1 MARSPKGVKKLVNS
15 GKSKGF
21 LTYGELSDGFPQVFG
36 EQEELDKVLNVLETE
51 GIDLVAEAEGP
62 GFDAADAAEAAEE
75 RPAGPEIEDP
85 IHVYFSQMSDIP
97 LLTKD
102 EEVAHAV
109 EIAELKKELRA
120 LVLTTRFGFREAERL
135 LDKARTSKLAY
146 ERVIKEEN
154 KAKRKETLAA
164 LELHVKELGAIR
176 EANDKESTSLKVAAK
191 RKIAERS
198 QRALEIYSLYEVDVA
213 LLVRWK
219 TRLEEHL
226 RQILRAKINLKMLSR
241 QPASA
246 EWCAAEQEKYEK
258 LLGKSWEA
266 PGDLW
271 KRVKELREAAGRF
284 DRVKGKLSTGNLR
297 LVVSIAKKYRNRG
310 LTFLDLIQE
319 GNTGLMRAVE
329 KFDHTKGFKFS
340 TYATWWI
347 RQSITRA
354 LAEKS
359 HLIRLPVYMTETMS
373 KMRQTSKEIFQATG
387 RKPSMLEVAENLQ
400 LDADETQ
407 KVLKMSKRPI
417 SLNVPLGDGRDG
429 SFSDFLEDKCFDSP
443 TRGVTHDL
451 LKERL
456 ASVLDTLTQRE
467 KEIIRM
473 RYGLDGSTYTLEEL
487 GKKFNVT
494 RERIRQIEI
503 RALRK
508 LQHPVRSK
516 KLESFLGELERG

>member
-1 MARSPKGVKKLVNS
+1 MTKSSKGIGKLVKS

-21 LTYGELSDGFPQVFG
+21 LTYGELSDSYPQVFG
-36 EQEELDKVLNVLETE
+36 EQEELDRVLDVLETE
-51 GIDLVAEAEGP
+51 GIDLVAEADGP
-62 GFDAADAAEAAEE
+62 SFDADDAHDDK
-75 RPAGPEIEDP
+75 PAGPEIEDP
-85 IHVYFSQMSDIP
+85 IHVYFSQMSNLP

-102 EEVAHAV
+102 QEVMLAT
-109 EIAELKKELRA
+109 EIAHLKKELRA
-120 LVLTTRFGFREAERL
+120 LVLTTRYGFREAERL
-135 LDKARTSKLAY
+135 LDKARTGKLY
-146 ERVIKEEN
+146 YDRVIKEEN
-154 KAKRKETLAA
+154 KAKRKETIPL
-164 LELHVKELGAIR
+164 LENHLKELGAIF
-176 EANDKESTSLKVAAK
+176 EANDKDSANLKVVAK
-191 RKIAERS
+191 KRIQERVE
-198 QRALEIYSLYEVDVA
+198 RALEVFSLYEIDVA

-219 TRLEEHL
+219 VRIEEHL
-226 RQILRAKINLKMLSR
+226 RQILRAKINLKMLGR
-241 QPASA
+241 QPASS
-246 EWCAAEQEKYEK
+246 EWCAAEQEKYQR
-258 LLGKSWEA
+258 LLSKAWET

-271 KRVKELREAAGRF
+271 KRVKELRDAAGRF
-284 DRVKGKLSTGNLR
+284 DVAKGKLSTGNLR

-354 LAEKS
+354 LAEKA

-387 RKPSMLEVAENLQ
+387 RKPSMLEVAENLK

-407 KVLKMSKRPI
+407 KVLKMARRPI

-429 SFSDFLEDKCFDSP
+429 NFCDFLEDKCFDSP

-456 ASVLDTLTQRE
+456 DSVLDTLTQRE
-467 KEIIRM
+467 KEII
-473 RYGLDGSTYTLEEL
+473 
-487 GKKFNVT
+487 K
-494 RERIRQIEI
+494 
-503 RALRK
+503 
-508 LQHPVRSK
+508 
-516 KLESFLGELERG
+516 

>member
-1 MARSPKGVKKLVNS
+1 MAKHQGMRKLVKS
-15 GKSKGF
+15 GQSKGF
-21 LTYGELSDGFPQVFG
+21 LTYGELSDSYPQVFG
-36 EQEELDKVLNVLETE
+36 EQQELDRVLDVLENA
-51 GIDLVAEAEGP
+51 GIDLIAEAEGP
-62 GFDAADAAEAAEE
+62 SFDADDAEE
-75 RPAGPEIEDP
+75 SRPAGPEIEDP
-85 IHVYFSQMSDIP
+85 IHVYFSQMSDIA
-97 LLTKD
+97 LLTKE
-102 EEVAHAV
+102 EEVGLASA
-109 EIAELKKELRA
+109 IAGQKKELRA
-120 LVLTTRFGFREAERL
+120 LVLTTRYGFREAERL
-135 LDKARTSKLAY
+135 LDRARTGKLY
-146 ERVIKEEN
+146 YDRMIREEN
-154 KAKRKETLAA
+154 KSKRKETIAR
-164 LELHVKELGAIR
+164 LEEHLKELEAIFEANNR
-176 EANDKESTSLKVAAK
+176 EAASLKVAAK
-191 RKIAERS
+191 KRIAERAE
-198 QRALEIYSLYEVDVA
+198 RILAIFAEYEVDVA
-213 LLVRWK
+213 LLIRWK
-219 TRLEEHL
+219 VRLEEHL
-226 RQILRAKINLKMLSR
+226 RQILRAKINLKMLAR

-246 EWCAAEQEKYEK
+246 EWCAAETEKYQK
-258 LLGKSWEA
+258 LVGKAWES

-271 KRVKELREAAGRF
+271 KRVKELRDVSGRF
-284 DRVKGKLSTGNLR
+284 EGCKHKLSTGNLR

-373 KMRQTSKEIFQATG
+373 KMRQTSKEIFQTTG
-387 RKPSMLEVAENLQ
+387 RKPSMLEVAENLK

-407 KVLKMSKRPI
+407 KVLKMARRPI

-429 SFSDFLEDKCFDSP
+429 NFCDFLEDKCFDSP

-456 ASVLDTLTQRE
+456 DSVLDTLTQRE
-467 KEIIRM
+467 KEIIKM
-473 RYGLDGSTYTLEEL
+473 RYGLGGSTFTLEEL

-516 KLESFLGELERG
+516 KLESFLGELDRN